1 MIFNPKLS
9 GKAVLLSLILCGSS
23 YSLSASNMKIEDIAR
38 EFSTIEQCLTSGDL
52 YKAKCA
58 WVRLKN
64 SGFVN
69 RDYRFY
75 DARARL
81 ERALAESQDK
91 EIQKIKKEYAELE
104 FVFAMEALKKLP
116 RLHGERTT
124 IIKRIKAISNEWQ
137 NIADKRLQ
145 SFDRALERVTTL
157 KLLRYESQAK
167 DIDYLTTMDNIEAY
181 ANTLTETSLKQKE
194 NHYANALKFINQA
207 IELSDHTS
215 TLYKE
220 RAELYQISGNIDK
233 VIENYEMYVKL
244 SPYSSEGFY
253 RKACAYYAKANVSE
267 NIKAEDYLQVSIRDL
282 SKALELLDTY
292 LFTTRDKAQIIK
304 AKSERRMYED
314 LAREQVALR
323 ARLDDEI
330 LNDNKKQAIE
340 ADTID
345 QDLLKQDSEEKV
357 QSSEEPSEDFELEED
372 VFDED
377 FEDFEDDF

>member
-1 MIFNPKLS
+1 MIFNPQLS

-23 YSLSASNMKIEDIAR
+23 FTLSASNTKIEDIAR
-38 EFSTIEQCLTSGDL
+38 EFSTIEKCLTSGDL
-52 YKAKCA
+52 YSAKCA

-69 RDYRFY
+69 KDYRFY

-81 ERALAESQDK
+81 ERALAESQDQ

-104 FVFAMEALKKLP
+104 FVFAVEALKRLP
-116 RLHGERTT
+116 RLHGERST
-124 IIKRIKAISNEWQ
+124 IIKRLKAINSEWQ

-145 SFDRALERVTTL
+145 SFDRACERVTTL

-167 DIDYLTTMDNIEAY
+167 DIDYLTTMDNIEAH
-181 ANTLTETSLKQKE
+181 ANALTEKCLAQKAE
-194 NHYANALKFINQA
+194 HYATALKFINKA

-233 VIENYEMYVKL
+233 VIENYEMYVKR

-292 LFTTRDKAQIIK
+292 LMTTRDKAQIIK

-345 QDLLKQDSEEKV
+345 QDLLKQSSPEETPPPAKEASDDS
-357 QSSEEPSEDFELEED
+357 DFED
-372 VFDED
+372 DIFDED
-377 FEDFEDDF
+377 FEDEF